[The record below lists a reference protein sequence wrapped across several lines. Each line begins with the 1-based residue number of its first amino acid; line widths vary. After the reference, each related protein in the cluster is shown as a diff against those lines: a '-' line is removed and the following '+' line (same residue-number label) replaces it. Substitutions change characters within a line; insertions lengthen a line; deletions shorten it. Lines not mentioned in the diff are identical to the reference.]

1 MDLLRS
7 LKPSTKDRIMDL
19 VEAVGIDVTAWKA
32 SGPANP
38 SFCYQWGFASDDRSR
53 ILLCL
58 WYDDCELDA
67 DGVLQRW
74 NFRDYIKQIE
84 LDGGPKAGRARRVDE
99 LLQDAW
105 RLKVP
110 IRVALVEE
118 SERKKAAKKE
128 GDPSKPDFRE
138 LDPVPWRL
146 THYDWMTGEC
156 VLRRGLG
163 DVDREL
169 DSVER
174 GHGGPTVIAEVT
186 PENEV
191 ASSNQRSDEL
201 LEDLIAEITRTD
213 IPSTTRDALIQARVG
228 QGSFRAAL
236 IKAWDGRCAVTGC
249 KELAV
254 LRASHVKPWRR
265 SNDSER
271 LDSSNGL
278 LLTANLDAMF
288 DTGLIS
294 FTDDGEMLLSE
305 EIGVDSAAELGL
317 PAPLRIALSENTATL
332 YGFSSSRAISC

>member
-1 MDLLRS
+1 MDLLKS

-38 SFCYQWGFASDDRSR
+38 SFCYQWGFANDDRSR

-84 LDGGPKAGRARRVDE
+84 SNGGPKAGRARRVDE

-110 IRVALVEE
+110 VRVALVEE

-169 DSVER
+169 DSSER
-174 GHGGPTVIAEVT
+174 GHSGPAVGVEAT
-186 PENEV
+186 PANEV
-191 ASSNQRSDEL
+191 DLPVGERSVDL
-201 LEDLIAEITRTD
+201 VEDLIAEVTRTD
-213 IPSTTRDALIQARVG
+213 IPSTTRDALVQARVG

-236 IKAWDGRCAVTGC
+236 IKVWDGRCAVTGC
-249 KELAV
+249 AELAV
-254 LRASHVKPWRR
+254 LRASH
-265 SNDSER
+265 
-271 LDSSNGL
+271 
-278 LLTANLDAMF
+278 
-288 DTGLIS
+288 
-294 FTDDGEMLLSE
+294 
-305 EIGVDSAAELGL
+305 
-317 PAPLRIALSENTATL
+317 
-332 YGFSSSRAISC
+332 RACPIFCV

>member
-1 MDLLRS
+1 
-7 LKPSTKDRIMDL
+7 MDL

-38 SFCYQWGFASDDRSR
+38 SFCYQWGFANDDRSR

-67 DGVLQRW
+67 DDVVQRGS
-74 NFRDYIKQIE
+74 FRDYIKKIE
-84 LDGGPKAGRARRVDE
+84 SDGGPKAGRARRVDE

-156 VLRRGLG
+156 VLRRGPG
-163 DVDREL
+163 DVALEF
-169 DSVER
+169 DSSER
-174 GHGGPTVIAEVT
+174 GHSGPAVGAEARAAD
-186 PENEV
+186 EV
-191 ASSNQRSDEL
+191 DLPVGDRSEEL
-201 LEDLIAEITRTD
+201 VEDLIAEIKRTD
-213 IPSTTRDALIQARVG
+213 IPSTTRDTLVQARLG

-236 IKAWDGRCAVTGC
+236 VKVWDGRCAVTGC
-249 KELAV
+249 TELTV
-254 LRASHVKPWRR
+254 LRASHVKPWRL
-265 SNDSER
+265 SDDAER
-271 LDSSNGL
+271 LDSANGL
-278 LLTANLDAMF
+278 LLTANLDALF
-288 DTGLIS
+288 DVGLIS
-294 FTDDGEMLLSE
+294 FTDDGEMLLGDE
-305 EIGVDSAAELGL
+305 VEGNSALELGL
-317 PAPLRIALSENTATL
+317 PAPLRIALSEAQRRYMN
-332 YGFSSSRAISC
+332 FHRAERFLARRRRYLSVEHR

>member
-1 MDLLRS
+1 MDLLKS

-38 SFCYQWGFASDDRSR
+38 SYCYQWGFANKDRSR

-84 LDGGPKAGRARRVDE
+84 ADGGPKAARARRVDE

-110 IRVALVEE
+110 VRVALVEE

-138 LDPVPWRL
+138 LDPLPWRL

-156 VLRRGLG
+156 VLRRGPG
-163 DVDREL
+163 DSEGEIN
-169 DSVER
+169 SNGP
-174 GHGGPTVIAEVT
+174 GHGVRAPGAEAM
-186 PENEV
+186 PAEEV
-191 ASSNQRSDEL
+191 ELRGRERADEL
-201 LEDLIAEITRTD
+201 VEDLITEVKRTD
-213 IPSTTRDALIQARVG
+213 IPSTTRDALVQARVG

-236 IKAWDGRCAVTGC
+236 IKVWGGRCAVTGC
-249 KELAV
+249 AELAV
-254 LRASHVKPWRR
+254 LRASHVKPWRL
-265 SNDSER
+265 SDDAER
-271 LDSSNGL
+271 LDSANGL
-278 LLTANLDAMF
+278 LLTANLD
-288 DTGLIS
+288 LIS
-294 FTDDGEMLLSE
+294 VDPQPRKLL
-305 EIGVDSAAELGL
+305 A
-317 PAPLRIALSENTATL
+317 
-332 YGFSSSRAISC
+332 